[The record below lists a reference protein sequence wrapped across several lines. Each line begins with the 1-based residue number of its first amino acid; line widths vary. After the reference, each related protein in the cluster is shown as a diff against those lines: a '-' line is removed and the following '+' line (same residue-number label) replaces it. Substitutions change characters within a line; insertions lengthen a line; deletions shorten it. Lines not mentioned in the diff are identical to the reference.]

1 MKAGTGEDSTY
12 DPVSE
17 SMISENGE
25 DAEVNNLIVNKESEN
40 FSDDM
45 SIHMGNKKTVGSL
58 TDDMNEKLVN

>member
-17 SMISENGE
+17 SMISEDRE

-40 FSDDM
+40 FSDEI
-45 SIHMGNKKTVGSL
+45 SIHMENKQTLSSL
-58 TDDMNEKLVN
+58 TDEVNEKLVN